1 MQMRELRRNFVS
13 DGSVLRAVRDLRVHL
28 AQVPVLVALLAAAV
42 VLGLSGPFGTYGAMP
57 APARFAYW
65 TAVVAGTYVAGN
77 LTSQVIRDR
86 IGHLP
91 LLGRVALAGAGST
104 LTVTAVLVLIATVIG
119 RPPHSLTSLL
129 QSAAGVYAICLCFE
143 AVGEAMG
150 RPLAAPAPP
159 RLLARL
165 PLDRRGRLVALS
177 SADHYVTVV
186 TARGRAML
194 LMRLSDAMG
203 EAAPTPGL
211 QVHRSHWVALA
222 AIRAVRRQGDG
233 AIVTLQDGTEV
244 PVSRGFLPAV
254 QAAGLL
260 PRKGA

>member
-1 MQMRELRRNFVS
+1 MS
-13 DGSVLRAVRDLRVHL
+13 DGSVHRAVRDLRLHL

-42 VLGLSGPFGTYGAMP
+42 ILGLSGPFGTYGAMP
-57 APARFAYW
+57 TPARFAYW
-65 TAVVAGTYVAGN
+65 AAVVAGTYVAGN

-91 LLGRVALAGAGST
+91 IAARMALAGAGAT
-104 LTVTAVLVLIATVIG
+104 VTVTAVLVVIATVIG
-119 RPPHSLTSLL
+119 RPPENLPALA
-129 QSAAGVYAICLCFE
+129 QSAAGVLAICLCFE

-150 RPLAAPAPP
+150 RPIAAPAPP

-165 PLDRRGRLVALS
+165 PYDRRGDLLALS
-177 SADHYVTVV
+177 VTDHYVHVV
-186 TARGRAML
+186 TSRGREML
-194 LMRLSDAMG
+194 LMRLSDAIA
-203 EAAPTPGL
+203 EAAPTPGQ

-222 AIRAVRRQGDG
+222 AVRAVRRQGDG
-233 AIVTLQDGTEV
+233 AVVTLTDGTEL
-244 PVSRGFLPAV
+244 PISRGFLPAV